1 LAVKQ
6 INDLVWP
13 LVTRTLTGSLLSES
27 VLVKSQLMK
36 QLRVVQLLLHILSV
50 NDVGVVVTVAVV
62 MLTFSSS
69 RSFCCHQIADVFYG
83 VKQSAVFWR
92 NIWVSAGRAGSRY
105 VHQLHCLV

>member
-50 NDVGVVVTVAVV
+50 NDVGVVVAVVVV
-62 MLTFSSS
+62 MLTFS
-69 RSFCCHQIADVFYG
+69 
-83 VKQSAVFWR
+83 
-92 NIWVSAGRAGSRY
+92 
-105 VHQLHCLV
+105 